1 VPIPSDDTS
10 PMPVMT
16 TRLPKML
23 VYPFLVLAWAS
34 M

>member
-1 VPIPSDDTS
+1 VPMPSDDTS

-16 TRLPKML
+16 TRLLNLGP
-23 VYPFLVLAWAS
+23 YFFPLAWAS